1 MDCETGS
8 RKRLRLNPHAKAL
21 RRTRIF
27 ACLRSG
33 WSYEAIAREEKVT
46 PRRIRQIV
54 GEVLKRREVDAG
66 PDHAMLQLA
75 RLEGALRLTA
85 ERVAAGD
92 IGAIG
97 VQLKVLER
105 LDRYRGGAAP
115 IQAYDAKA
123 RARLLAKLN
132 RVAAQARSSAAAKPS
147 APAADAGAHEAGAQV
162 EKERIEAFSLD
173 PPASH

>member
-27 ACLRSG
+27 VCLRSG

-66 PDHAMLQLA
+66 PDHAMLQLV
-75 RLEGALRLTA
+75 RLEGRFALPQSGSRPATLAQSGSNSRFSSGSTATGA
-85 ERVAAGD
+85 ERPPSKLTTPKLARAPARQ
-92 IGAIG
+92 IEPRRRPGA
-97 VQLKVLER
+97 LER
-105 LDRYRGGAAP
+105 RREA
-115 IQAYDAKA
+115 
-123 RARLLAKLN
+123 
-132 RVAAQARSSAAAKPS
+132 VSACGRRRRP
-147 APAADAGAHEAGAQV
+147 
-162 EKERIEAFSLD
+162 
-173 PPASH
+173 

>member
-1 MDCETGS
+1 MDCETGTQ
-8 RKRLRLNPHAKAL
+8 KRPRLNPHAKAL

-33 WSYEAIAREEKVT
+33 WSYEAIAREEQVT

-97 VQLKVLER
+97 VHLKVLER

-115 IQAYDAKA
+115 IQVYDAQA

-132 RVAAQARSSAAAKPS
+132 RVAAQARASKAAKRS
-147 APAADAGAHEAGAQV
+147 APAVDGAAREAAARV
-162 EKERIEAFSLD
+162 ENERTEAFPLD
-173 PPASH
+173 SPASP

>member
-1 MDCETGS
+1 
-8 RKRLRLNPHAKAL
+8 
-21 RRTRIF
+21 
-27 ACLRSG
+27 
-33 WSYEAIAREEKVT
+33 
-46 PRRIRQIV
+46 
-54 GEVLKRREVDAG
+54 
-66 PDHAMLQLA
+66 MLQLA

-105 LDRYRGGAAP
+105 LDRYRSGAAP

-147 APAADAGAHEAGAQV
+147 APAADAGAHEAEAPV